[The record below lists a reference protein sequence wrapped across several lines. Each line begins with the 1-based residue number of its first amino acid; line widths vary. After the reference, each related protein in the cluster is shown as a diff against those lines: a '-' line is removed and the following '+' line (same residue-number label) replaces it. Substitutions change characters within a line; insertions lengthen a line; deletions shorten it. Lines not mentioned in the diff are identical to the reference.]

1 MPVRK
6 VNGGYRWGQSG
17 KVYPTNTQA
26 QRQGRAIHAAGYQ
39 EGGVTEARA
48 RSLLDKIDASST
60 DEGAEQTDG
69 GSVLDQIRDIAR
81 LNYEARMMRD
91 RAVNAALK
99 VSAPTA
105 AKIPGQLAQ
114 GLASGL
120 LGAPIDI
127 TSMAMRPF
135 GYDVPPAS
143 TVGSTEWW
151 GTKFG
156 ADPTTIPFIAGSMG
170 PLPDAT
176 DAMRMAAQVDPAMLT
191 GILGMTALGK
201 TGKTAKIAS
210 KSDEGIAALQADV
223 TKFAT
228 DEYGFVS
235 PTIQALI
242 EKAPPNLKGQQ
253 IVEWAKAN
261 ANKGVKPK
269 ELEFLGLDTFIAD
282 NPNATTREAIEGIS
296 GNRVRVSQNIYSGE
310 AAEELVFERT
320 VPETDPLDGSSLWQS
335 EVEQLEEGDEFL
347 KKGLLDHYNQKWLEE
362 NTPNAV
368 RRFNVPPGT
377 VSDEGMTIIDD
388 LQLSSFDDIPE
399 SMIDEVVDSYAKE
412 LYMEN
417 PYEMLTPQGQYPDTF
432 AFGNDDVGYQLF
444 VDGERVTDPEN
455 IAYSRTEA
463 QIQLQQKM
471 GLEDHGFGGTTQF
484 KQYVDESLPG
494 GENYQ
499 EVVFNW
505 DNAPQTHSIGHFD
518 ADTQIAHALIRD
530 RKLADGTDSRHIDEL
545 QSDLH
550 TAGSKSGYKV
560 PKARELEAINEI
572 EKILEDT
579 PVRYAEQG
587 AEKGILVPDAAGAE
601 PLFIN
606 FDILPSALERSPA
619 YMEKWGGISRESELK
634 FDIIAEHLG
643 SSSDKLLEAAEPFMR
658 ASYKAPNYPYKDN
671 WHEMVLKNL
680 LLDAAREGKPALSV
694 SGSAAI
700 KARYSDEYSKFYEM
714 LYDKK
719 VPSFMKK
726 LAKRYG
732 GKFEKGRL
740 DLDDTFGKPQEM
752 RNPITEQ
759 ADIDEHYRLLNED
772 GFADANIIKIT
783 PEMRARIL
791 EEGMPSFAAGGI
803 VGVIPSIGKNNG

>member
-17 KVYPTNTQA
+17 KVYPTKAQA
-26 QRQGRAIHAAGYQ
+26 QRQGRAIYAAGYQ

-48 RSLLDKIDASST
+48 RNLLDNIDERST
-60 DEGAEQTDG
+60 DEGAEQTDER
-69 GSVLDQIRDIAR
+69 SVLDQLRDIRR
-81 LNYEARMMRD
+81 LSNEANMMRQ
-91 RAVNAALK
+91 RAINAAAREH
-99 VSAPTA
+99 APA
-105 AKIPGQLAQ
+105 AKKIPGQMAQ

-120 LGAPIDI
+120 LGAPVDI
-127 TSMAMRPF
+127 ASMVMRPF
-135 GYDVPPAS
+135 GYDVPPEE
-143 TVGSTEWW
+143 TVGATEWW

-201 TGKTAKIAS
+201 TDKTARIAS

-223 TKFAT
+223 TKFAV
-228 DEYGFVS
+228 DESGFVS
-235 PTIQALI
+235 PTIKALI

-269 ELEFLGLDTFIAD
+269 ELEFLGLDEFVAA

-296 GNRVRVSQNIYSGE
+296 GNKVSVSKNIYSGNE
-310 AAEELVFERT
+310 APVDDMVFEIT
-320 VPETDPLDGSSLWQS
+320 VPEADPLDGSSLWQNR
-335 EVEQLEEGDEFL
+335 VEDLHYDL
-347 KKGLLDHYNQKWLEE
+347 KKGRGARARFADEYIKKDLLDHYNKEWD
-362 NTPNAV
+362 
-368 RRFNVPPGT
+368 
-377 VSDEGMTIIDD
+377 VSFE
-388 LQLSSFDDIPE
+388 SFDDIPE
-399 SMIDEVVDSYAKE
+399 SMIDEVVEDFAKDT
-412 LYMEN
+412 YMQN
-417 PYEMLTPQGQYPDTF
+417 PYEMLTPEGQYPDTF

-444 VDGERVTDPEN
+444 VDGERVTDTDN

-463 QIQLQQKM
+463 EIQLKQKL
-471 GLEDHGFGGTTQF
+471 GVEDYGIEGETQF

-494 GENYQ
+494 GENYR

-505 DNAPQTHSIGHFD
+505 DNAPQTHSVGHFD
-518 ADTQIAHALIRD
+518 DDTQIAHALTRD
-530 RKLADGTDSRHIDEL
+530 RKLEDGTGSLHIDEL

-550 TAGSKSGYKV
+550 TRGSKSGYKV
-560 PKARELEAINEI
+560 PKARELKAINEI

-601 PLFIN
+601 PHFIN
-606 FDILPSALERSPA
+606 FDLLPSALERSPA
-619 YMEKWGGISRESELK
+619 HMEKWGGISRESELK

-658 ASYKAPNYPYKDN
+658 ASSKAPNYPYKDN

-791 EEGMPSFAAGGI
+791 EEGIPSFAAGGI
-803 VGVIPSIGKNNG
+803 VGVIPSIGKNNA